1 LLFFRLGDFYEMF
14 DDDAIVGSRELDL
27 ALTTRDRGKP
37 EEERTPMCGIP
48 YHSAE
53 QYISRLIAKGY
64 KVAVCE
70 QVEDPKLAK
79 GIVQRDVIRIISP
92 GTVIESSMLQEGVSN
107 YLSAVAVEGK
117 SGACAFCDVST
128 GEVCIAS
135 FEKDAPMHLINEL
148 SRFHPRESLLSPEA
162 AKNRDIRETLERRLS
177 SRVEEVPAFFDAEA
191 CHQAICVQ
199 YGKGPDAIGLGEEET
214 VRLTTQNAK
223 NLFGI
228 K

>member
-1 LLFFRLGDFYEMF
+1 MSTVHCQFRKEKPPYGAGDETMPAETTPMKMQYNAIKARHPDSLLFFRLGDFYEMF

-92 GTVIESSMLQEGVSN
+92 GTVIESSMLQ
-107 YLSAVAVEGK
+107 
-117 SGACAFCDVST
+117 
-128 GEVCIAS
+128 
-135 FEKDAPMHLINEL
+135 
-148 SRFHPRESLLSPEA
+148 
-162 AKNRDIRETLERRLS
+162 
-177 SRVEEVPAFFDAEA
+177 
-191 CHQAICVQ
+191 
-199 YGKGPDAIGLGEEET
+199 
-214 VRLTTQNAK
+214 
-223 NLFGI
+223 
-228 K
+228 

>member
-1 LLFFRLGDFYEMF
+1 MPAETTPMKKQYNAIKAQHPDSLLFFRLGDFYEMF
-14 DDDAIVGSRELDL
+14 DDDAVVGSRELDL

-92 GTVIESSMLQEGVSN
+92 GTVMESSMLQEGVSN
-107 YLSAVAVEGK
+107 YLSAVVLEGK
-117 SGACAFCDVST
+117 GGSCAFCDVST

-135 FEKDAPMHLINEL
+135 FEKDAATHLINEL
-148 SRFHPRESLLSPEA
+148 SRFHPREAVLPSGSHTA
-162 AKNRDIRETLERRLS
+162 RRS
-177 SRVEEVPAFFDAEA
+177 
-191 CHQAICVQ
+191 
-199 YGKGPDAIGLGEEET
+199 
-214 VRLTTQNAK
+214 
-223 NLFGI
+223 
-228 K
+228 